1 MRLDHLLS
9 KEIIFSL
16 CHVSSCWWRVA
27 IFCFWVEHLLVRSL
41 KWWSARACDDFKR
54 LCFPFCVGWL
64 LVRCWVSGMTHV
76 VVPVYR
82 LLRAAGRLLLWWFVC
97 GVWVLCENWIVDA
110 SILFFCKFDFV
121 KQFFC
126 L

>member
-1 MRLDHLLS
+1 MRVMILSVCAFLWCWLVVGALLG
-9 KEIIFSL
+9 
-16 CHVSSCWWRVA
+16 VW
-27 IFCFWVEHLLVRSL
+27 
-41 KWWSARACDDFKR
+41 DDT
-54 LCFPFCVGWL
+54 L
-64 LVRCWVSGMTHV
+64 V

-82 LLRAAGRLLLWWFVC
+82 LLRAAGRLLFGGLLC

>member
-1 MRLDHLLS
+1 MLL
-9 KEIIFSL
+9 F
-16 CHVSSCWWRVA
+16 
-27 IFCFWVEHLLVRSL
+27 LL
-41 KWWSARACDDFKR
+41 
-54 LCFPFCVGWL
+54 
-64 LVRCWVSGMTHV
+64 
-76 VVPVYR
+76 YR
-82 LLRAAGRLLLWWFVC
+82 LLRAADRLLLWWFVC

>member
-1 MRLDHLLS
+1 MLS
-9 KEIIFSL
+9 FG
-16 CHVSSCWWRVA
+16 
-27 IFCFWVEHLLVRSL
+27 
-41 KWWSARACDDFKR
+41 
-54 LCFPFCVGWL
+54 VGWL

-76 VVPVYR
+76 LLFLCDR
-82 LLRAAGRLLLWWFVC
+82 LLRAAGRLLFGGLFC

-110 SILFFCKFDFV
+110 SILFFCKYDFV

>member
-1 MRLDHLLS
+1 MTHVVVPVYRLLRAAGRLL
-9 KEIIFSL
+9 FGGLL
-16 CHVSSCWWRVA
+16 CGV
-27 IFCFWVEHLLVRSL
+27 WV
-41 KWWSARACDDFKR
+41 
-54 LCFPFCVGWL
+54 LCE
-64 LVRCWVSGMTHV
+64 WVSGMTHV

-82 LLRAAGRLLLWWFVC
+82 LLRAAGRLLFGGLLC

>member
-1 MRLDHLLS
+1 MRVMILSVCAFLWCWLVVGALLGVWDDT
-9 KEIIFSL
+9 
-16 CHVSSCWWRVA
+16 CCCSCLQVA
-27 IFCFWVEHLLVRSL
+27 
-41 KWWSARACDDFKR
+41 AC
-54 LCFPFCVGWL
+54 CGQ
-64 LVRCWVSGMTHV
+64 
-76 VVPVYR
+76 
-82 LLRAAGRLLLWWFVC
+82 AAFAGGLFC

>member
-1 MRLDHLLS
+1 
-9 KEIIFSL
+9 
-16 CHVSSCWWRVA
+16 
-27 IFCFWVEHLLVRSL
+27 
-41 KWWSARACDDFKR
+41 
-54 LCFPFCVGWL
+54 
-64 LVRCWVSGMTHV
+64 MTHV
-76 VVPVYR
+76 LLFLCDR
-82 LLRAAGRLLLWWFVC
+82 LLHAVGRLLLGGVFC

>member
-1 MRLDHLLS
+1 
-9 KEIIFSL
+9 
-16 CHVSSCWWRVA
+16 
-27 IFCFWVEHLLVRSL
+27 
-41 KWWSARACDDFKR
+41 
-54 LCFPFCVGWL
+54 
-64 LVRCWVSGMTHV
+64 MTHV
-76 VVPVYR
+76 LLFLYDR
-82 LLRAAGRLLLWWFVC
+82 LLHAAGGLLFGGLFC

>member
-1 MRLDHLLS
+1 M
-9 KEIIFSL
+9 
-16 CHVSSCWWRVA
+16 
-27 IFCFWVEHLLVRSL
+27 
-41 KWWSARACDDFKR
+41 CDDSNVCGVF
-54 LCFPFCVGWL
+54 LFCVGWL

-76 VVPVYR
+76 LLLFLCDR
-82 LLRAAGRLLLWWFVC
+82 LLHAAGGLLFGGLLC

>member
-1 MRLDHLLS
+1 
-9 KEIIFSL
+9 
-16 CHVSSCWWRVA
+16 
-27 IFCFWVEHLLVRSL
+27 
-41 KWWSARACDDFKR
+41 
-54 LCFPFCVGWL
+54 
-64 LVRCWVSGMTHV
+64 MTHV
-76 VVPVYR
+76 LLFLLYR
-82 LLRAAGRLLLWWFVC
+82 LLRAAGGLLCGGLFC